1 MGDADGRDAEDD
13 GAGDKRMVP
22 EIMVA
27 ETMAPNTTICIQ
39 AGSAVSKSWMQTNGC
54 GASGVQRME
63 YNWGCLCGA
72 GRAETEG
79 ANKFTGKYE
88 VGSRTRPL
96 VHQQP
101 DQVRAFSN
109 PCDLR
114 THVRCISCA
123 WVSEVRGGP
132 FARRITRARAGTGG
146 GDRERAR
153 TIPQS
158 KDNLFPRPA
167 QAKQR
172 GGAMH

>member
-1 MGDADGRDAEDD
+1 
-13 GAGDKRMVP
+13 
-22 EIMVA
+22 
-27 ETMAPNTTICIQ
+27 
-39 AGSAVSKSWMQTNGC
+39 MQTNGC
-54 GASGVQRME
+54 GCVGRLACKEWNTIGGACAVQGVQRRRVRT
-63 YNWGCLCGA
+63 NS
-72 GRAETEG
+72 RV
-79 ANKFTGKYE
+79 NE

-109 PCDLR
+109 PCDLW

-132 FARRITRARAGTGG
+132 FARRITRARAGTEG

-158 KDNLFPRPA
+158 KDHLFPRPA
-167 QAKQR
+167 QAKQSGR
-172 GGAMH
+172 RNALAACGVSTKSTLDFLVTAAAGRPRR